1 MMSSEKKSYR
11 AEWICATVALCYSVS
26 VIVSIL
32 YGWGQSFDVDKMGSL
47 AISAAL
53 KFGVPLLCSIAA
65 ITGSKG
71 RPNGRIGFLPLMVT
85 VGASAAC
92 LASWITTTA
101 VVGRCYLVQER

>member
-1 MMSSEKKSYR
+1 MSSEKKSYP
-11 AEWICATVALCYSVS
+11 AEWTCATVALCYSVS

-32 YGWGQSFDVDKMGSL
+32 YAWGQSFDVDKMGSL
-47 AISAAL
+47 AISAVL

-85 VGASAAC
+85 VGAIV
-92 LASWITTTA
+92 LWIA
-101 VVGRCYLVQER
+101 DLVRQG